1 MVLPHKPEER
11 EEAHGHTPTD
21 ERVEV
26 IKVCELV
33 PTSVW
38 SCVECVSSS
47 VPPPPGFSRRSPAD
61 RREHQD
67 DNGRGVADSGGQ
79 SD

>member
-47 VPPPPGFSRRSPAD
+47 VAPPGFSRRSPAD